1 MATKQVSNTQQPFQ
15 LGDRAFIGIDT
26 YTAANRLPDGYFQ
39 TLDNILVYGNS
50 LQPRNGWSTCWHSS
64 TIPYNATTGSAVY
77 ELTTLKDKGSKSKI
91 VFASNSNIYSYDTST
106 YGGVNQTY
114 APVIN
119 RLTGTT
125 LTTSVSSNVRMTPYG
140 RYVYGVDGVN
150 NPFRMRMNG
159 QIVEADRLPTLTDCQ
174 KYTPKAT
181 ASTINVM
188 PGTQISNS
196 YSAPLDLTGFS
207 SAPSTLGTLITNGN
221 FASSTATGFG
231 QWNYNTGDALR
242 VSSVVYTL
250 GASTYNVFAPNT
262 TSAPY
267 TTKVKNTSQ
276 YILTR
281 DGSASNFCL
290 KIDHIQDVIYQDID
304 VRSVLVTY
312 DEQPLFF
319 TASVSSPTITTS
331 VNHGLALGQSI
342 KFTTTT
348 GGVGTSTIYY
358 VKSVPS
364 SNTFTVTTNSIITSG
379 TNTIFGSNVLLGDNT
394 ILIQHNAGTYVLTFY
409 VYNQDDLN
417 NFVSNNT
424 LDVFVRGYQ
433 NTSTTAF
440 SSNDQISGAEVY
452 YSAQPAAGT
461 APSDWRKFQV
471 LVDFREFDKQ
481 LTGLQVRIGAAF
493 DRGGDSFVFLDDVS
507 LHATNS
513 QLQPATIQ
521 DDSKKLYKLNARQ
534 SNTTFVSAT
543 LPTDPFANLISSEY
557 IKINIGM
564 PTLFTASIGTTIT
577 TTASHNFTVG
587 DIVMFSTTTG
597 GTSKTIPYYVNSVPT
612 TTTFTVTTD
621 STLTGTTFL
630 FSGAVT
636 SGTNTYTQKFD
647 LRTTQSLS
655 VRAFFSEKIN
665 QDVPI
670 FSLGIRTDT
679 TTEFTGQ
686 CRYDKNTNY
695 LSFDLYP
702 ISAATR
708 TLVSTIL
715 LKFDYDV
722 ASVYD
727 NEWVISIGEVVKQ
740 GALTPQTKYSYAF
753 TLWNPYTAPVNGS
766 SPYWGTQTF
775 STPAGPSTTTL
786 TTSTNH
792 KLGVNKPLTFT
803 TGIASTPAVVAGTT
817 YYVNDVLSYTTF
829 SVSTAPY
836 GSGTVISFP
845 AGITSG
851 TYTFT
856 ATPDLPSADGFETSI
871 SKFTPEVVV
880 TEAVNKMSVELATVD
895 LQVGVD
901 HYYKYACVYRKN
913 ILTGDDVGRLIGI
926 VDLDTGNAYSDG
938 KKWEGFSSSKTGTT
952 ITVTDQVP
960 DSQMFFD
967 NGSGTRG
974 YRYRFGKDQYTAGG
988 DCIAVYNQRLFI
1000 SKKNTIYASWLLNT
1014 NNEYGIY
1021 TTLISDVTDPEVAI
1035 KGAQFSVSNQTDEE
1049 QIMGMITIQGD
1060 GLMRDNSTSAAL
1072 VIMREHTTYL
1082 LTGDSP
1088 HNFANQGFLQGSGS
1102 GLVAKR
1108 GCSVLMGRLI
1118 LTTANGV
1125 MELQNTILVPRGQ
1138 QLEGI
1143 LNIRSQDYINGSYS
1157 YVSAAAYAN
1166 CVMCVHDRR
1175 LLLLAPEATTD
1186 GTTPSLGNPYLYI
1199 YDTRT
1204 ESFDPRN
1211 ATQVKTGGWVRWL
1224 NPARFTSLI
1233 AVETSDDTQDLYA
1246 GGADG
1251 KLYKLDRFE
1260 DGVYSNASA
1269 NRTYTGINWTIK
1281 TRKYGQAFSES
1292 NIYYSANKLHALNIH
1307 FQNLQTD
1314 APIYSTWLI
1323 TGQKGYT
1330 TGGTFRFPNNT
1341 DKVISIRSI
1350 SRTADQQTFDI
1361 KLSAT
1366 TNTKWKMFAIH
1377 ALTTEGNTP
1386 RS

>member
-1 MATKQVSNTQQPFQ
+1 MATKQFSNTQQPFQ

-64 TIPYNATTGSAVY
+64 TPPYNATTSNPIY
-77 ELTTLKDKGSKSKI
+77 ELTTIKDKGSKSKV
-91 VFASNSNIYSYDTST
+91 VFASGQNVYSYDTNT
-106 YGGVNQTY
+106 YGLPNSSFS
-114 APVIN
+114 PVID
-119 RLTGTT
+119 RATGTT
-125 LTTSVSSNVRMTPYG
+125 LITANSANVRMTPYG

-150 NPFRMRMNG
+150 NPFRVRMNG
-159 QIVEADRLPTLTDCQ
+159 QIVEADKLPTLTDCT
-174 KYTPKAT
+174 KFTPKAT

-188 PGTQISNS
+188 PGDQISSTNA
-196 YSAPLDLTGFS
+196 APINLAGFS
-207 SAPSTLGTLITNGN
+207 SAPSTLANLITNGD
-221 FASSTATGFG
+221 FATATATGFS
-231 QWNYNTGDALR
+231 QWNYNTGDAQR
-242 VSSVVYTL
+242 VDSVVYTVGGL
-250 GASTYNVFAPNT
+250 TFNVFAPK
-262 TSAPY
+262 TSAVATP
-267 TTKVKNTSQ
+267 TVKNSSK

-281 DGSASNFCL
+281 DGQVGNCI
-290 KIDHIQDVIYQDID
+290 KIDHIQDFLYQDID
-304 VRSVLVTY
+304 VRQVLVTY
-312 DEQPLFF
+312 DEQPIYF
-319 TASVSSPTITTS
+319 TANGSSSTITTS
-331 VNHGLALGQSI
+331 VNHGLAIGQSL
-342 KFTTTT
+342 KFTTTN
-348 GGVGTSTIYY
+348 GGVSNTSIYY

-364 SNTFTVTTNSIITSG
+364 SNSLTVTTSSIVSSG
-379 TNTIFGSNVLLGDNT
+379 SVVLFGSNVLLGDNT

-433 NTSTTAF
+433 NTASTAF
-440 SSNDQISGAEVY
+440 STADQIAGAEVY

-461 APSDWRKFQV
+461 APSDWHKFQV

-481 LTGLQVRIGAAF
+481 LTGIQVRIASAF

-507 LHATNS
+507 LYAVNA
-513 QLQPATIQ
+513 QLQIATIQ
-521 DDSKKLYKLNARQ
+521 DDSKKLLKLNARQ
-534 SNTTFVSAT
+534 SNTTFISTT
-543 LPTDPFANLISSEY
+543 LPTDPFANLIANEY
-557 IKINIGM
+557 IKINLSS
-564 PTLFTASIGTTIT
+564 PTAFTTGVGTTVT
-577 TTASHNFTVG
+577 TTANHNFKTG

-597 GTSKTIPYYVNSVPT
+597 GTSTSIPYYVNSVPT
-612 TTTFTVTTD
+612 STTFTITAD
-621 STLTGTTFL
+621 STLTGATFS
-630 FSGAVT
+630 FSSAVSSGA
-636 SGTNTYTQKFD
+636 NYYTQKFD

-665 QDVPI
+665 QDVPA
-670 FSLGIRTDT
+670 FSLGIRTPA

-686 CRYDKNTNY
+686 CKYDKTLNY

-708 TLVSTIL
+708 ALVSTII

-722 ASVYD
+722 LSVYD
-727 NEWVISIGEVVKQ
+727 NEWVISIGEVVRQ
-740 GALTPQTKYSYAF
+740 GALTPQTKYSYSF
-753 TLWNPYTAPVNGS
+753 TLWTPYTAPVNGS
-766 SPYWGTQTF
+766 SPYWGNQTF
-775 STPAGPSTTTL
+775 STASGSPTTTL
-786 TTSTNH
+786 LTSGYH
-792 KLGVNKPLTFT
+792 KLGVNKPIVFT
-803 TGIASTPAVVAGTT
+803 TAIASTPAIVAGTT
-817 YYVNDVLSYTTF
+817 YYVNDVLSYTSF
-829 SVSTAPY
+829 NVSTAPY
-836 GSGTVISFP
+836 GSGTTITFP
-845 AGITSG
+845 AGISSG
-851 TYTFT
+851 TYNFT
-856 ATPDLPSADGFETSI
+856 ATPDLPSTDGFETNAST
-871 SKFTPEVVV
+871 FTAEVVV
-880 TEAVNKMSVELATVD
+880 TEAVNKVSVELATVD
-895 LQVGVD
+895 LQVGSG

-913 ILTGDDVGRLIGI
+913 LLTGDNVGRLIGI
-926 VDLDTGNAYSDG
+926 VDLDTGKAYVDG
-938 KKWEGFSSSKTGTT
+938 NKWEGFTSSKTGTT
-952 ITVTDQVP
+952 VTIIDQVP

-967 NGSGTRG
+967 NGPGTRG
-974 YRYRFGKDQYTAGG
+974 YRYRFGKDQFPSGG
-988 DCIAVYNQRLFI
+988 DCVAVFNQRLFI

-1021 TTLISDVTDPEVAI
+1021 TTVFSDVTDPEVAI

-1049 QIMGMITIQGD
+1049 QIMGMVTIQGD

-1108 GCSVLMGRLI
+1108 GCAVLMGRLI

-1125 MELQNTILVPRGQ
+1125 MELQNTILIPRGQ
-1138 QLEGI
+1138 QLEGV
-1143 LNIRSQDYINGSYS
+1143 LNIRSQDYINGSYN
-1157 YVSAAAYAN
+1157 YVSASAYAN

-1175 LLLLAPEATTD
+1175 LLLLAPEATAN
-1186 GTTPSLGNPYLYI
+1186 GTTPSAGNPYIYI

-1204 ESFDPRN
+1204 ESFDPRT

-1224 NPARFTSLI
+1224 NPARFTSII

-1251 KLYKLDRFE
+1251 KLYKLDRFA
-1260 DGVYSNASA
+1260 DGVYADAAA
-1269 NRTYTGINWTIK
+1269 NRTYTGIDWTIK

-1292 NIYYSANKLHALNIH
+1292 NIYYSANKIHALNLH

-1314 APIYSTWLI
+1314 TPVYSNWVI
-1323 TGQKGYT
+1323 TGQKGYAT
-1330 TGGTFRFPNNT
+1330 AGTFRFPNNS

-1366 TNTKWKMFAIH
+1366 TTTKWKMFAIH
-1377 ALTTEGNTP
+1377 AITTEGNTP